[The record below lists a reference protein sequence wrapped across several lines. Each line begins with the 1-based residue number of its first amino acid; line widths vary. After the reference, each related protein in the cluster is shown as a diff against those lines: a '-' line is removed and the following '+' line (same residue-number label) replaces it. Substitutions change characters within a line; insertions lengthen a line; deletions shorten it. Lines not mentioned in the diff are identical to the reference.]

1 MRPVGMSCF
10 LPPQVFA
17 IGDVTTIPIAGG
29 KFLPEAG
36 VFAHGQAEVVAQ
48 RISAATLLAGN

>member
-1 MRPVGMSCF
+1 M
-10 LPPQVFA
+10 PPQVFA

-48 RISAATLLAGN
+48 RIAAATLPAGN